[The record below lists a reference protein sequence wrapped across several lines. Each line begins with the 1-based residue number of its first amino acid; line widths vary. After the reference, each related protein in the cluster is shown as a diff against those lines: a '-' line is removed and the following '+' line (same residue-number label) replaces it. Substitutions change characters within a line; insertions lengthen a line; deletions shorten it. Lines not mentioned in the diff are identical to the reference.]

1 MARWQCHCRTRWA
14 RATYRLVGKVFVYGG
29 FESAQE
35 AYLLADRE
43 NLSDRFMG
51 FEKRLLGGVRWEF
64 WRCADLE
71 MTAGYAFDRYYGVG
85 QNQIGNLQDEVNI
98 EPGAYISAALHV
110 RF

>member
-64 WRCADLE
+64 WRRADLE

>member
-43 NLSDRFMG
+43 NLSD
-51 FEKRLLGGVRWEF
+51 
-64 WRCADLE
+64 
-71 MTAGYAFDRYYGVG
+71 
-85 QNQIGNLQDEVNI
+85 
-98 EPGAYISAALHV
+98 
-110 RF
+110 

>member
-1 MARWQCHCRTRWA
+1 
-14 RATYRLVGKVFVYGG
+14 
-29 FESAQE
+29 
-35 AYLLADRE
+35 
-43 NLSDRFMG
+43 MG

-64 WRCADLE
+64 WRHADLE